1 VTPGL
6 KERNPQSMVSG
17 RSYAQTLSRIL
28 KVFEKTPKDAI
39 KETVHLMNELNLG
52 VSIEGVG
59 E

>member
-1 VTPGL
+1 
-6 KERNPQSMVSG
+6 MVSG